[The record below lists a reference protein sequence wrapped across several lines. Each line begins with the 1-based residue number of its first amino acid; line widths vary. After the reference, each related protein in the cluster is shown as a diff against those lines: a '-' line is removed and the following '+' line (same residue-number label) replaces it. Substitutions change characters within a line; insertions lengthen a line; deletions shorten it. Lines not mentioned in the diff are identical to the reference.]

1 MTKVLIPM
9 YVLTPFSLDQKLYDF
24 TLDATAHSS
33 AGSLLVNLAM
43 IVDTPAVYAAVGIT
57 IV

>member
-1 MTKVLIPM
+1 M